1 MQDTSIDAT
10 LMLYIKLNA
19 YFLQVKLLEDK
30 NTSYMERTIVL
41 EDELKKANVA
51 RSQLD
56 ASKRQ
61 VLLDFFLFLV
71 MCFLLLIQFRL
82 L

>member
-1 MQDTSIDAT
+1 MQGTSIDTT

-61 VLLDFFLFLV
+61 VLLDFVLFIV
-71 MCFLLLIQFRL
+71 MCFLLFIQFRL